1 MYKSLFLSYQSYT
14 VFMNSNLV
22 ARSRDEASGG
32 ILMCAFV
39 DVSPWLIEGCKSWSL
54 PIASS
59 LTHKSMSKL
68 LEQGESRLLCSR
80 KYYIYIYIH
89 TLYITYGDEPMSH
102 HLNQSTGHQSS
113 QPHGSSRAPTR
124 ATESRVLPASNSI
137 PHGTESCERSRPS
150 RSALLA
156 PIEPTRLDRVID
168 PARASNLR
176 DSAILW
182 FLLQLTQS
190 FYDLVSNFLYI
201 EVIFGI
207 VLNHFLLLQ
216 CSTILW
222 FCYTE
227 LSHFTTLLIYFVIL
241 LQLPQSFC
249 DLVSNFW
256 YIELSYFCNSAQPF
270 FDCYSTKLFCDFVI
284 LNSAIL
290 LQCSAILW
298 FCYNY
303 LSRFVMLSPIFY
315 ILNSTFFATVLIH
328 FSIATVLNRSIFL
341 L

>member
-80 KYYIYIYIH
+80 KYYIYIY

-207 VLNHFLLLQ
+207 VLNHF
-216 CSTILW
+216 
-222 FCYTE
+222 
-227 LSHFTTLLIYFVIL
+227 VIL
-241 LQLPQSFC
+241 LY
-249 DLVSNFW
+249 W
-256 YIELSYFCNSAQPF
+256 TQPF
-270 FDCYSTKLFCDFVI
+270 YYIAHLFCDFATITSVI
-284 LNSAIL
+284 LWSC
-290 LQCSAILW
+290 Q
-298 FCYNY
+298 
-303 LSRFVMLSPIFY
+303 
-315 ILNSTFFATVLIH
+315 
-328 FSIATVLNRSIFL
+328 
-341 L
+341 